1 MCRSFRSNHDKTVI
15 LTAILLFDSAPAY
28 KKRESNVNKQKF
40 FVNFLIWQVKTL
52 DFFKNVCYNF
62 LRIVINSA
70 KEINILSLCVIC
82 FQKMLSDW
90 KASFFVQ

>member
-62 LRIVINSA
+62 PRIVINSA
-70 KEINILSLCVIC
+70 KKIQYFIIVRYMFSKDAV
-82 FQKMLSDW
+82 
-90 KASFFVQ
+90 